1 MQPGALPDPGVIFDS
16 IMARKPENREN
27 HPNKIS
33 SVLFYLAS
41 IISKSL
47 YHALFDPYILFSIA
61 PQELLLLYFY
71 DFTTDC
77 SSP

>member
-1 MQPGALPDPGVIFDS
+1 MQPGALPDPGVIFDA

-41 IISKSL
+41 IISKYL
-47 YHALFDPYILFSIA
+47 CHVLFDPSVFFSLGLRQAFCPSGRSI
-61 PQELLLLYFY
+61 FG
-71 DFTTDC
+71 
-77 SSP
+77 